1 MSLIHN
7 ERTKLLA
14 TTANNVGTAT
24 IVAGVVTPLT
34 AATYG
39 LAGSGMGLF
48 TLLVS
53 VGWLS
58 VGVGLHYAE
67 GMTWLQLYVLVG
79 IPMILLALGYGAM
92 KLADHDRRVLDRKT
106 QDH

>member
-24 IVAGVVTPLT
+24 IVAGVVTT
-34 AATYG
+34 I
-39 LAGSGMGLF
+39 
-48 TLLVS
+48 
-53 VGWLS
+53 
-58 VGVGLHYAE
+58 E

>member
-24 IVAGVVTPLT
+24 IVAGVVTPLI

-58 VGVGLHYAE
+58 VGVAYI
-67 GMTWLQLYVLVG
+67 MPPDTSW
-79 IPMILLALGYGAM
+79 
-92 KLADHDRRVLDRKT
+92 DD
-106 QDH
+106 

>member
-1 MSLIHN
+1 LSLIHN

-24 IVAGVVTPLT
+24 IVAGVVTPLI

-58 VGVGLHYAE
+58 VGVALHYAAR
-67 GMTWLQLYVLVG
+67 YVRGRL
-79 IPMILLALGYGAM
+79 
-92 KLADHDRRVLDRKT
+92 KE
-106 QDH
+106 

>member
-24 IVAGVVTPLT
+24 IVAGVVTPLI

-39 LAGSGMGLF
+39 LA
-48 TLLVS
+48 
-53 VGWLS
+53 
-58 VGVGLHYAE
+58 

>member
-1 MSLIHN
+1 LSLIHN

-24 IVAGVVTPLT
+24 IVAGVVTPLI

-53 VGWLS
+53 VGGFQSAWAYMMLPDTS
-58 VGVGLHYAE
+58 
-67 GMTWLQLYVLVG
+67 W
-79 IPMILLALGYGAM
+79 
-92 KLADHDRRVLDRKT
+92 DD
-106 QDH
+106 